1 MKYLL
6 IEYLSNCCNDV
17 TIILVSLEG
26 FHKAWMYYHDR
37 QLSIL
42 KAHENDKGLS
52 PMEYIIWTS
61 GLTAQPYIDRLSP
74 QNYTIQIW
82 TDPTVSNQA

>member
-1 MKYLL
+1 
-6 IEYLSNCCNDV
+6 
-17 TIILVSLEG
+17 
-26 FHKAWMYYHDR
+26 MYYHDR

-82 TDPTVSNQA
+82 TDPTVSNQVQNHLLRQNA